1 MEAFFFA
8 FLAIDGKKMF
18 LFGSGWHD
26 ADQICFFKVGG
37 AQRLHMQTW
46 TIIWTEGADIAWKYW
61 RCQAENSEQAE
72 DKFEAAHPEGDL
84 LWVNEGGAIAMSLD
98 DEAGETALGTDLGLM
113 EDSNNDSPKE
123 DALPVI
129 HQISDDQPQSDA
141 KQKLVERLTGD
152 PQRPL
157 LHFHVEPGT
166 GQPTEEELC
175 NEILRAL
182 DQAIAAAEARETA
195 ETFVEDSQPV
205 DVRTLFGIT

>member
-1 MEAFFFA
+1 MKAFSFA
-8 FLAIDGKKMF
+8 FLAIDGKIMISF
-18 LFGSGWHD
+18 RFGWHS
-26 ADQICFFKVGG
+26 ANRVCFFKVGG

-61 RCQAENSEQAE
+61 RCQAGNSEQAE
-72 DKFEAAHPEGDL
+72 EKFEAAHPEGDL
-84 LWVNEGGAIAMSLD
+84 LWVNEGGSIAMSLD
-98 DEAGETALGTDLGLM
+98 DEAGETAHGTDLGLM

-195 ETFVEDSQPV
+195 ETFVEDSQLV